1 MFNFNVVQLVTKT
14 DWLHGERFLT
24 LTIKYLDAVVLT
36 NIVNSLDMM
45 PQVQEIIRGQSD
57 MLDQRNKQFS
67 DTFAGKLLLK
77 FIGDF
82 TL

>member
-1 MFNFNVVQLVTKT
+1 MTKT

-77 FIGDF
+77 FIRDF